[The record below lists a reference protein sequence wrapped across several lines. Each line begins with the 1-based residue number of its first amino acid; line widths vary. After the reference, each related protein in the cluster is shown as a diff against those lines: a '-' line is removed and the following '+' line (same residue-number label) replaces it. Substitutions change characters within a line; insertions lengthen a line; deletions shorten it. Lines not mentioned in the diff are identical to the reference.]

1 MTRREQLENIII
13 GTLLESN
20 EMRNYFDDCRC
31 LSPDMFLN
39 VTNRRIFGYV
49 REMNLKGKVC
59 TDPCSI
65 LEEYGEAVVDIA
77 ADMCDVC
84 TDYSF
89 IHLKMDYN
97 ERHFLAS
104 VAYGVEQ
111 TRTDVEFV
119 DYVKQFIKLVYDED
133 KKRADGAKIAAA

>member
-31 LSPDMFLN
+31 LSSDMFLN
-39 VTNRRIFGYV
+39 ETNRRIFGYV
-49 REMNLKGKVC
+49 REMNLKGNVC

-97 ERHFLAS
+97 ERHFLSS
-104 VAYGVEQ
+104 VAYGIEQ

-133 KKRADGAKIAAA
+133 KKRADGAKTAAA

>member
-1 MTRREQLENIII
+1 MTRREKLEKIII

-31 LSPDMFLN
+31 LSSDMFLDD
-39 VTNRRIFGYV
+39 TNRRIFGYV

-65 LEEYGEAVVDIA
+65 LDEYGEAVVDIA

-89 IHLKMDYN
+89 IHLKMEYN

-104 VAYGVEQ
+104 LEYGTEQ
-111 TRTDVEFV
+111 LRTDVKFE
-119 DYVKQFIKLVYDED
+119 DYVKSFIKLVYDED
-133 KKRADGAKIAAA
+133 KKRTDGAKNAAA